1 MGMLP
6 DAVIVNALVRQALVA
21 AQEVMGQN
29 GLNTVLRTSHL
40 ERFIDNFP
48 PEDMQPGVKTSEYAR
63 LNEAIEAFYG
73 RGARGM
79 LRRIGKASFQY
90 AVREQ
95 SGLMGLAGAALKLM
109 PQKQRIRFILN
120 QMLGALKKTNPQV
133 DGWVEEKDGV
143 IAYCERTCGICYG
156 RKSEQ
161 PICHLYVGSIG
172 EAVRWATDT
181 NFDIR
186 ETHCVA
192 KGDEYCRF
200 EVGEALG

>member
-156 RKSEQ
+156 RK
-161 PICHLYVGSIG
+161 
-172 EAVRWATDT
+172 
-181 NFDIR
+181 
-186 ETHCVA
+186 
-192 KGDEYCRF
+192 
-200 EVGEALG
+200 